1 MFKTV
6 TWNTGPAAARARH
19 NLKLKKKIKKLKK
32 AGSNKQQASSSR
44 RHKKDIIMN

>member
-6 TWNTGPAAARARH
+6 TWNTASAAERWRF
-19 NLKLKKKIKKLKK
+19 NQKLKKNKKLKK

-44 RHKKDIIMN
+44 RLKKNIIMN